1 MEKLRFLIKLLMLLF
16 CISALF
22 SPGQSSSAEEIKE
35 VALDFDDVD
44 IRLFIRVMSE
54 LTGRNF
60 IIDNNVKGKITVLS
74 PKKLNIQQ
82 AYEVF
87 KSVLSVNGF
96 ALVEAGQVTKVVPAQ
111 QMSGHELPVMTDRI
125 TKGEDQYVTQIMP
138 LKHLDGQALL
148 PVIKPLLSKQGSVFA
163 APSGELLIVTDTKSN
178 VKKTSQLLEEIDI
191 GITDAVADKLDL
203 KHASASDVATKV
215 TEILELKYG
224 KVRKGVRPTVFK
236 VIPLDRIN
244 AVLAV
249 APSDIFE
256 EIMSLVSKIDQPSP
270 EGKSLLNVYYLEHA
284 KAEDMVRILTETQK
298 AMSSFTES
306 RTTTT
311 PATPT
316 RGARET
322 PAGIDRSQRT
332 EAGGTVVGG
341 KFKATGKEISIMAD
355 KSTNSLIIFAEPD
368 DYNTIREM
376 IKKLD
381 IPRKQVYI
389 QALLMEVSPT
399 EDFNFGSEWSAFKQ
413 TGSFDG
419 ADVFAVGRQGSQTL
433 IQSLL
438 GSAIG
443 LGSAAAAA
451 TAVPGLTLGVIGE
464 PITIGN
470 FTFPSLAVLTQA
482 AESLRTINIIS
493 RPQLMTLNNEQAAIN
508 ISTNR
513 PFRTTETILEGGGT
527 SQNIDYRD
535 IGIKLKITP
544 NINKVGKIKLEISL
558 EVSRLQGTVAVD
570 QPITLKRAIDTV
582 VEVNNRNT
590 IVIGGLIDEQ
600 QDFSKDAAPCLGS
613 LPVAGWAFKSVG
625 RSGTKTNLLVFL
637 SPSVYETPEDAS
649 AETRDM
655 KEFMEREGNRQ
666 QQDMDREM
674 PFFKNFKSNTNET
687 VKEEAKP

>member
-1 MEKLRFLIKLLMLLF
+1 MEKLRFLIKMLMLLF

-138 LKHLDGQALL
+138 LKHLDAQALL

-163 APSGELLIVTDTKSN
+163 SPSGELLIVTDTKSN

-203 KHASASDVATKV
+203 KHASAGDVATKV

-224 KVRKGVRPTVFK
+224 KGRKGVRPIVFK
-236 VIPLDRIN
+236 MIPLERIN

-256 EIMSLVSKIDQPSP
+256 EITSLITKIDQPSP

-284 KAEDMVRILTETQK
+284 KAEEMVRILTETQK

-306 RTTTT
+306 RTTTPTTPTKGARGT
-311 PATPT
+311 PAT
-316 RGARET
+316 
-322 PAGIDRSQRT
+322 IDRSQKT
-332 EAGGTVVGG
+332 EGGGTVLGG
-341 KFKATGKEISIMAD
+341 KFQATGKEISIMAD

-368 DYNTIREM
+368 DYNTIKEM

-399 EDFNFGSEWSAFKQ
+399 EDFNFGAEWSAFKQ
-413 TGSFDG
+413 TGSYDG
-419 ADVFAVGRQGSQTL
+419 ADVFTVGRQGSQTL

-443 LGSAAAAA
+443 LGTTTAAAAGL
-451 TAVPGLTLGVIGE
+451 PGLTLGVIGE

-470 FTFPSLAVLTQA
+470 FSFPSLAVLTQA
-482 AESLRTINIIS
+482 AESLNTINIIS
-493 RPQLMTLNNEQAAIN
+493 RPQLMTLNNEQASIN

-513 PFRTTETILEGGGT
+513 PFRTTETLLEGGGT

-535 IGIKLKITP
+535 IGIQLKITP
-544 NINKVGKIKLEISL
+544 NINKVGKIKLEINL

-600 QDFSKDAAPCLGS
+600 QDFTKDAAPCLGS
-613 LPVAGWAFKSVG
+613 MPVAGWLFKTVG
-625 RSGTKTNLLVFL
+625 NRNTKTNLLVFL
-637 SPSVYETPEDAS
+637 SPSVYDTPEDAS
-649 AETRDM
+649 AETRDK
-655 KEFMEREGNRQ
+655 KEYMEKESNREKQG
-666 QQDMDREM
+666 MDKEM
-674 PFFKNFKSNTNET
+674 PFFMQFKSKTNEN